1 MDLNSSPPLKDDE
14 EFFKNH
20 LEEDGA
26 LQDIKETSVQILRR
40 EREERRERLRRN
52 LINNRPVLT
61 EPSVCDEGP
70 YSKKLKYDSHRLPPG
85 WLDCPNFGHEIGF
98 LIPSK
103 VPLNESFN
111 DYIVDKKR
119 YSFRNVLRLL
129 GHELGM
135 VVDLTNTDRYY
146 QMTEV
151 RGLKYLKIRCQGRH
165 AIPDNES
172 VNKFVFVVAQFIY
185 NQSERQPRKY
195 VSVHCTHGHNRTGY
209 MIVHYLM
216 RTQQASSV
224 TEAIQ
229 TFAKSRPPGI
239 YKEDYINALYDFYH
253 ETKPDLA
260 VCPSTP
266 EWKRSADV
274 FQNSGALPDDD
285 DGVSNASI
293 MGKHENN
300 VRMTNDDVL
309 GDKLPDQQE
318 FHLRRFCYDMLKP
331 PGANSQFPG
340 SHPVSLDRVKL
351 QLLRQRYYY
360 ATWKADGTRYMM
372 LLSPDGCY
380 LIDRRFKFRRMQMRL
395 PCRSRTKSEFH
406 QYTLLDGEMIID
418 SVSPQKQERRYLI
431 YDLIAL
437 NGVSL
442 IERPFSERWMMIEK
456 EIIEPRNQDRKQMLE
471 SHSKPSYRYD
481 LEPFRVRR
489 KDFWL
494 LSTVRKLLNEFI
506 PNLSHE
512 ADGLIFQGWDDPYIP
527 KTHEGL
533 LKWKFPEMNSVD
545 FLFEIGEFGSEDL
558 YLYDKGKKRLM
569 EGNRVTFSNG
579 SDSSSYSGK
588 IIECS
593 WDIRQNVWVYMRTRT
608 DKLTPNE
615 FSTYKKVMR
624 SIHDNI
630 TQDVL
635 LNEIGEII
643 RLPMYANRIKNDTI
657 AQKKAKVRPQGKI

>member
-14 EFFKNH
+14 EFCKNH
-20 LEEDGA
+20 LEEDVA
-26 LQDIKETSVQILRR
+26 PQNIKESSVQILRR

-52 LINNRPVLT
+52 QINNRPVLT
-61 EPSVCDEGP
+61 EPSVCEEGP
-70 YSKKLKYDSHRLPPG
+70 YLKKLKYDAHRLPPG

-111 DYIVDKKR
+111 DYVVDKKR

-129 GHELGM
+129 GHKLGM

-151 RGLKYLKIRCQGRH
+151 KGLKYLKIRCQGRH
-165 AIPDNES
+165 ARPDNES
-172 VNKFVFVVAQFIY
+172 VNKFVF
-185 NQSERQPRKY
+185 
-195 VSVHCTHGHNRTGY
+195 
-209 MIVHYLM
+209 
-216 RTQQASSV
+216 
-224 TEAIQ
+224 EAIQ

-253 ETKPDLA
+253 ETKPDLV

-266 EWKRSADV
+266 EWKRSSDV
-274 FQNSGALPDDD
+274 IQNSDALPDDD

-293 MGKHENN
+293 MGKQENT

-309 GDKLPDQQE
+309 GDKIPDQQE
-318 FHLRRFCYDMLKP
+318 YHLR
-331 PGANSQFPG
+331 
-340 SHPVSLDRVKL
+340 RVKL

-380 LIDRRFKFRRMQMRL
+380 PIDRRFKFRRMQMRL

-418 SVSPQKQERRYLI
+418 SVSSQKQERRYLI

-437 NGVSL
+437 NGVSI

-456 EIIEPRNQDRKQMLE
+456 EIIEPRNQDRKRMLE

-494 LSTVRKLLNEFI
+494 LSTVGKLLNEFI

-512 ADGLIFQGWDDPYIP
+512 ADGLIFQ
-527 KTHEGL
+527 
-533 LKWKFPEMNSVD
+533 
-545 FLFEIGEFGSEDL
+545 IGEFGSEDL

-569 EGNRVTFSNG
+569 EGNRVAFSDG
-579 SDSSSYSGK
+579 SYSSLYSGK

-593 WDIRQNVWVYMRTRT
+593 WDTRQNVWLYMRTRT

-624 SIHDNI
+624 SIDDNI

-657 AQKKAKVRPQGKI
+657 AQKKAKVRQQGKI